1 MLLVKEEA
9 TDNTTPSSRRQIASK
24 EGQQMNKLATI
35 QKRLIRELMKNNTDI
50 QSFEDIGA
58 EGMIAL
64 DLLNEKIDFEI
75 YLELINAYIQLEL
88 LSRIAEAL

>member
-1 MLLVKEEA
+1 
-9 TDNTTPSSRRQIASK
+9 
-24 EGQQMNKLATI
+24 
-35 QKRLIRELMKNNTDI
+35 
-50 QSFEDIGA
+50 
-58 EGMIAL
+58 MIAL

>member
-1 MLLVKEEA
+1 
-9 TDNTTPSSRRQIASK
+9 
-24 EGQQMNKLATI
+24 MNKLTTM
-35 QKRLIRELMKNNTDI
+35 QKRLIREFMKNNTDI
-50 QSFEDIGA
+50 KSFEDIGA

-75 YLELINAYIQLEL
+75 YLELINAYIELEL

>member
-1 MLLVKEEA
+1 VIEIKK
-9 TDNTTPSSRRQIASK
+9 RRSVAEKNASK
-24 EGQQMNKLATI
+24 EGQQMNKLTTM
-35 QKRLIRELMKNNTDI
+35 QKRLIREFMKNNTDI
-50 QSFEDIGA
+50 KSFEDIGA

-75 YLELINAYIQLEL
+75 YLELINAYIELEL

>member
-1 MLLVKEEA
+1 
-9 TDNTTPSSRRQIASK
+9 
-24 EGQQMNKLATI
+24 MNKLTTM
-35 QKRLIRELMKNNTDI
+35 QKRLVREFMKNNTDI
-50 QSFEDIGA
+50 KSFEDIGA